1 MQYLLRSMC
10 IIERIAKE
18 RVIETIIENV
28 AKSPLDRDSGTLSD
42 PYLQDLAQDLYLDL
56 LQKPQEKIQEM
67 YENGELRWYCT
78 RMVVNNIKSKNS
90 RYYYDYIK
98 NNLKRVDCSVQEL
111 PIPDD
116 SKPQKS
122 SKDERP

>member
-1 MQYLLRSMC
+1 MC
-10 IIERIAKE
+10 IVERIAKE

-28 AKSPLDRDSGTLSD
+28 AKSPLDRDGGTLSD

-56 LQKPQEKIQEM
+56 LQKPQDKIQEM
-67 YENGELRWYCT
+67 YESGELRWYCT